1 MPGLLSTGTD
11 HEPYANPST
20 IGNRFPPVTPL
31 IDTFGRT
38 HDNLRISVT
47 DRCNIRCFYCMPEEN
62 VKFEAREH
70 VLTFEEIERFV
81 RVAAGLGV
89 RKLRIT
95 GGEPLVRKG
104 LPALIEKL
112 IAIPGIDD
120 LALTTNGVL
129 LGAQAQDLYDAGL
142 RRINIHLD
150 TLDPER
156 FFKITRRDRLGKVLE
171 GIEACRR
178 IGYGP
183 IKINAV
189 AVRNLVEPDI
199 VPLARFG
206 RERGIEIRYIE
217 FMPLDAQGL
226 WERPRVLTADDMLAM
241 IEREIG
247 PLEEIPD
254 RDPRAPATEY
264 RFKDGIGRVG
274 FIASVSRPFCLNCNR
289 IRLTADGHVRY
300 CLFAIEETD
309 VRSLLRSGASDSAI
323 ADAIRACVRG
333 KWIGHEINS
342 PQFVPPPRPMYAI
355 GG

>member
-1 MPGLLSTGTD
+1 V
-11 HEPYANPST
+11 
-20 IGNRFPPVTPL
+20 IPL
-31 IDTFGRT
+31 KDGFGRV

-47 DRCNIRCFYCMPEEN
+47 DRCNIRCFYCMPETD

-70 VLTFEEIERFV
+70 ILTFEEIERFV
-81 RVAAGLGV
+81 RVAIGLGI

-95 GGEPLVRKG
+95 GGEPLVRKN
-104 LPALIEKL
+104 LSTLIRKL
-112 IAIPGIDD
+112 AAIPGMED

-129 LGAQAQDLYDAGL
+129 LAAQAQELYDAGL

-150 TLDPER
+150 TLDRER
-156 FFKITRRDRLGKVLE
+156 FFKITRRDELGRVLE

-206 RERGIEIRYIE
+206 RENGLEIRYIE

-226 WERPRVLTADDMLAM
+226 WERPRVLTASDMIAM
-241 IEREIG
+241 LEQEIG

-254 RDPRAPATEY
+254 QDPRAPATEY
-264 RFKDGIGRVG
+264 RFADGIGRVG

-300 CLFAIEETD
+300 CLFAVEETE
-309 VRSLLRSGASDSAI
+309 VRSLLRGSASDESI
-323 ADAIRACVRG
+323 AEAIRRCVDA

-342 PQFVPPPRPMYAI
+342 ARFVPPPRPMYSI